1 MIKITNKEVIEM
13 DFKTYYSK
21 LREVKN
27 YKTPKQEFRETIAR
41 ACGVAP
47 STVMRWVSGEIIP
60 EKLKREKVS
69 ELLEIPVDQLW
80 PNIEEEV
87 TV

>member
-1 MIKITNKEVIEM
+1 M
-13 DFKTYYSK
+13 DFISYYKK
-21 LREVKN
+21 LEEVKSP
-27 YKTPKQEFRETIAR
+27 KTPKQEFRAQIAA

-69 ELLEIPVDQLW
+69 ELLDISVEELW
-80 PNIEEEV
+80 PNLVEEEE
-87 TV
+87 

>member
-1 MIKITNKEVIEM
+1 M
-13 DFKTYYSK
+13 DFVSYYKK
-21 LREVKN
+21 LEEVKSP
-27 YKTPKQEFRETIAR
+27 KTPKQEFRAQIAA

-69 ELLEIPVDQLW
+69 EIIGLPVEDLW
-80 PNIEEEV
+80 PNLIEVEEAV
-87 TV
+87 